1 MATRSMSGMVND
13 YTHLRTVPALLSVL
27 FIATGLYQFGGIS
40 QFTLNW
46 GLNYTITAEH
56 AAIASIAVF
65 AIAFMSSETR
75 SFDYY
80 ETWEMVFIGASPLLI
95 VGHQYVGWVNTQI
108 TNNSPT
114 LSILAFLV
122 TVIGWGVAV
131 R

>member
-46 GLNYTITAEH
+46 GLAYTITAEH

>member
-46 GLNYTITAEH
+46 GLAYTITAEH
-56 AAIASIAVF
+56 AAIASIAVY

-80 ETWEMVFIGASPLLI
+80 ETWEMVFIGAAPLLI